1 LTGAFRQR
9 FRLLLGVPA
18 LTLALWSVGCA
29 QDISLTVRA
38 GDRPPTPEFV
48 LSPPREALV
57 VAGGTQI
64 DSFQIVLRDIRLQ
77 SNPTDAGEP
86 TADIFFVGSGTR
98 VVTLSG
104 SSLSPG
110 AQTRIISGVHIGAK
124 GYYEMDITLRPVT
137 PGEAAADATLAALL
151 NRTFIIQGHSAGGS
165 PFTFESALEQ
175 TLLRESVFRMGLNHN
190 NLDLNIAPGRW
201 FETPDGGVLDPTS
214 SDPAVRSLIES
225 NVAGSIDGYQD
236 DNFDGVP
243 DPLG

>member
-1 LTGAFRQR
+1 
-9 FRLLLGVPA
+9 LLLP
-18 LTLALWSVGCA
+18 LWVGGCA
-29 QDISLTVRA
+29 DDLSVDVRA
-38 GDRPPTPEFV
+38 GDRPPNPGFL

-64 DSFQIVLRDIRLQ
+64 DSFQIVFRDIRLQ

-86 TADIFFVGSGTR
+86 TADLFSVGPGTR

-104 SSLSPG
+104 SALAPG
-110 AQTRIISGVHIGAK
+110 TLTRIISGVHAGAK
-124 GYYEMDITLRPVT
+124 GYYEMDINLRPVT
-137 PGEAAADATLAALL
+137 SGEAAGDPTLAPLL
-151 NRTFIIQGHSAGGS
+151 NRTFIIQGRSDGGS

-175 TLLRESVFRMGLNHN
+175 VLLRQSVFRMGLNHN
-190 NLDLNIAPGRW
+190 NLDINIAPGRW

-225 NVAGSIDGYQD
+225 NVADSIDGYQD